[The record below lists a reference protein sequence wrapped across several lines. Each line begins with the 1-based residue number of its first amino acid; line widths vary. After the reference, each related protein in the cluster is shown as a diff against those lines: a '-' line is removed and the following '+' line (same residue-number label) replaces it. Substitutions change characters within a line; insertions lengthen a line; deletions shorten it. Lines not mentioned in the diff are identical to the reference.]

1 MPSLQAD
8 VHLDKS
14 RMSEDQRRKGLEF
27 RKLANEALLAK
38 KPTKAVEYFTLALL
52 DPSAPERRDH
62 VVALHCG
69 RASAYN
75 AIFGYD
81 LGTIFRCSALQT
93 FH

>member
-14 RMSEDQRRKGLEF
+14 RMSADQRRKGLEF